1 MTTTGTDTPPP
12 GSSMPGGR
20 YVDTALFTGRPGTLL
35 GGLAETVVLVLAA
48 GADVAAFY
56 NALSGGLNDQPY
68 LLYMLVAGFTAV
80 ALLLAHACG
89 RIYRDLDQR
98 APGARRLALYACLA
112 GWALLGVAAFV
123 TRLLLADADGGSGF
137 GASSDSAE
145 EARTA
150 QVLALLF
157 LALYIGTGT
166 AAAVVAYW
174 NHNSLAHAYHRSNRR
189 LACARWFAKRRV
201 GAHEKVLARHRQR
214 YNEWA
219 RAEAAHAAARAKR
232 LALAEELKQLARQR
246 MAAAGQDP
254 ATTDGLFDP
263 DRYGAPTPSPYREH
277 RPDGPERQ
285 PVTVPRTPIGPG
297 PSGGGATGHG
307 GAATAPAHQ
316 PTATPA
322 GTAHPGGAAPQNP
335 APHNSHPHRS

>member
-1 MTTTGTDTPPP
+1 MTTTGTDTTSP

-56 NALSGGLNDQPY
+56 NSLSDGLDEATY

-98 APGARRLALYACLA
+98 APGARRLTLYVCLA
-112 GWALLGVAAFV
+112 GWALLGIAAFV
-123 TRLLLADADGGSGF
+123 SRLLLADADRASGL
-137 GASSDSAE
+137 GASVDYE
-145 EARTA
+145 QEALKA
-150 QVLALLF
+150 QVLAILF

-174 NHNSLAHAYHRSNRR
+174 NHNSPAHAYHRSNRR
-189 LACARWFAKRRV
+189 LAWARWFAKRRV
-201 GAHEKVLARHRQR
+201 GAHEKILSQHRQR

-254 ATTDGLFDP
+254 ATTDGLFAP

-277 RPDGPERQ
+277 RSDGREGQ
-285 PVTVPRTPIGPG
+285 PVPVPRTPIGPG
-297 PSGGGATGHG
+297 PSGGGPTGHG
-307 GAATAPAHQ
+307 GAATAPAPR
-316 PTATPA
+316 PTATPS
-322 GTAHPGGAAPQNP
+322 GTAHPGGTAPQNP